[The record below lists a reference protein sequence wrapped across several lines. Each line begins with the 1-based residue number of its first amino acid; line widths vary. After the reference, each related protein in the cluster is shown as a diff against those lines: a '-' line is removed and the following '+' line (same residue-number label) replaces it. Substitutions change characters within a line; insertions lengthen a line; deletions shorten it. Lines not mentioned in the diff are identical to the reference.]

1 MFVKTVR
8 VKKLNP
14 IAVIL
19 VLAVVLILIAIWVL
33 DFGKSGLKDKYQLPE
48 NANRVSFLQGLGWEV
63 SEVELN
69 CKVVKVPST
78 FNEVY
83 LAYNKLQRQQG
94 FDLGDYKG
102 KTVEIYTYEVY
113 NYPDKPQNIV
123 VHLVIFEGKL
133 IGGDVCSTEMNGFMH
148 GLMPVD
154 KEGLKNNASSITD
167 EQSISPTGGDA
178 APEQTVI
185 SVAGSEADYPEK

>member
-178 APEQTVI
+178 APEHTVI
-185 SVAGSEADYPEK
+185 SVVGTEADYPEK

>member
-69 CKVVKVPST
+69 CKVVKIPST

-185 SVAGSEADYPEK
+185 SVAGTEADYPEK